1 MEQLLQL
8 DQELLVFLNGLG
20 SEPFDAFWK
29 IITKQIYWAPFFL
42 AVFFLIH
49 RKVGSRKFVIIIV
62 FLAILIAFTDQMTN
76 LFKYSFQRLRPCNV
90 PELDGIIREVITRKS
105 FSFFSGH
112 ASNSMASTVFIYLII
127 RKYYRNTFLLFAFPL
142 VFAYSRIYLGLHF
155 PGDILTGYL
164 FGATFGFLFYKL
176 HEYFNS
182 RYKITRRESP
192 LNHPE

>member
-1 MEQLLQL
+1 MEQLIQL
-8 DQELLVFLNGLG
+8 DQDLLVFLNGLG
-20 SEPFDAFWK
+20 SEPFDPFWK
-29 IITKQIYWAPFFL
+29 IITNQLYWAPFFL

-49 RKVGSRKFVIIIV
+49 RKVGSRKFVIIII
-62 FLAILIAFTDQMTN
+62 FLAMLIAFTDQMTN

-112 ASNSMASTVFIYLII
+112 ASNSMASTMFIFLII
-127 RKYYRNTFLLFAFPL
+127 RKYYRKTYLLFAFPL

-155 PGDILTGYL
+155 PIDILTGYL
-164 FGATFGFLFYKL
+164 FGGLFGYGFYRL

-182 RYKITRRESP
+182 RYKITKRESP
-192 LNHPE
+192 LVHPE

>member
-1 MEQLLQL
+1 MEQFLQL
-8 DQELLVFLNGLG
+8 DQDLLVFLNGLG

-29 IITKQIYWAPFFL
+29 IITKQVYWAPFFL

-49 RKVGSRKFVIIIV
+49 RKVGSRKFIVIIV

-76 LFKYSFQRLRPCNV
+76 LFKYTFQRLRPCNV
-90 PELDGIIREVITRKS
+90 PELDGIIRKVVTRKS

-112 ASNSMASTVFIYLII
+112 ASNSMASTVFIFLIL

-155 PGDILTGYL
+155 PGDILSGYL
-164 FGATFGFLFYKL
+164 FGATFGLLCYKL
-176 HEYFNS
+176 
-182 RYKITRRESP
+182 YKFS
-192 LNHPE
+192 LSKFLSAH

>member
-49 RKVGSRKFVIIIV
+49 RKVGSRKFVIIIL
-62 FLAILIAFTDQMTN
+62 FLAVLIAFTDQMTN

-112 ASNSMASTVFIYLII
+112 ASNSMASTVFIFLII

-182 RYKITRRESP
+182 RYKITKCESP